1 MKTTLSSI
9 SKIFTEKLFR
19 IPDYQRGYAWTEK
32 QLKDFWNDILQL
44 EKDKNHY
51 VGVLTLESVPEE
63 KYKLWNDDVW
73 IIESKS
79 FDPYYIVDG
88 QQRLT
93 TTIILVQSIIER
105 IGKKGILNYT
115 SYDEIVKKFIFESK
129 DGGISKSY
137 IFGYEI
143 DNPSHEFLKK
153 NIFQDTSD
161 SSDLTQETIY
171 THNLEFAKN
180 FFIEK
185 LKELSIEDI
194 EVIYKKITQHLLF
207 NIYSMSEDIDVYV
220 AFETMNNR
228 GKPLSH
234 LELLKNRLIFLST
247 KFNTG
252 NHEKSR
258 LRNAI
263 NECWKVIYHQLGK
276 NKQNP
281 LDDDFFLHNH
291 FILYFS
297 DSLNKDK
304 YELDYEYSYLHRHYR
319 NTYKDYLLE
328 EKFISKNIESNKIT
342 ISDVYLYVRSLKLSV
357 EIWYQILNPEESK
370 FDDNEKLFLKRIGKL
385 GIFDVA
391 PLIMIFFQ
399 ENSNKKLRIDFLMII
414 ERYLFISDF
423 FFYGSRYNQEK
434 IFLELSG
441 KLNKS
446 SIELEKVIATI
457 QNEINKILSDETI
470 RTTSKRYKDNG
481 YYQSRII
488 RYFLYEYEISL
499 KEKSK
504 TKRDKIIWE
513 EYFDEKSYIFDN
525 KSVEHI
531 YPQHAR
537 RVCWNSFKRYDASER
552 KILRH
557 VIGNLVPLSSP
568 KNSSLGN
575 KCFKE
580 KLGNDV
586 TMIGYKYGSFSE
598 NELTN
603 YTEWTAIEILQ
614 RSIKLI
620 VMLSKRWS
628 IKFKNT
634 KDIIKFLNLE
644 FVVKKEKLIID
655 EKKRTVLKND

>member
-1 MKTTLSSI
+1 MKTALSSI

-32 QLKDFWNDILQL
+32 QLKDFWNDIIQL

-51 VGVLTLESVPEE
+51 VGVLTLENVPKE
-63 KYKLWNDDVW
+63 KYKLWKDDIW

-79 FDPYYIVDG
+79 FEPFYIVDG

-93 TTIILVQSIIER
+93 TTIILLQSVIER
-105 IGKKGILNYT
+105 IGKDGILNYT
-115 SYDEIVKKFIFESK
+115 NYEEMIKKFIYESK
-129 DGGISKSY
+129 DKGISKSY
-137 IFGYEI
+137 IFGYEV
-143 DNPSHEFLKK
+143 DNPSHEFLKQ
-153 NIFQDTSD
+153 NIFNNTSD

-171 THNLEFAKN
+171 THNLEFSKQ

-185 LKELSIEDI
+185 LEDLSIEEI
-194 EVIYKKITQHLLF
+194 EIIYKKITQHFLF

-234 LELLKNRLIFLST
+234 LELLKNRLIYLST
-247 KFNTG
+247 KFNTEDY
-252 NHEKSR
+252 EKSK
-258 LRNAI
+258 LRDAI

-281 LDDDFFLHNH
+281 LDDDLFLHNH

-297 DSLNKDK
+297 NSLFKGG

-319 NTYKDYLLE
+319 NSYKNYLLE
-328 EKFISKNIESNKIT
+328 EKFISKNIDNKEILV
-342 ISDVYLYVRSLKLSV
+342 SDVYKYVSSLKTSV

-370 FDDNEKLFLKRIGKL
+370 IDDDEKLFLKRIGQL
-385 GIFDVA
+385 GIINVA
-391 PLIMIFFQ
+391 PLIMISFQ
-399 ENSNKKLRIDFLMII
+399 KSDKILRKKFLKII
-414 ERYLFISDF
+414 ERYLFIYDF
-423 FFYGSRYNQEK
+423 FFYNSHHDQQK
-434 IFLELSG
+434 LFLDLSG
-441 KLNKS
+441 KLS
-446 SIELEKVIATI
+446 TGEIELEKVITI
-457 QNEINKILSDETI
+457 ISSETEKVVSDDNI
-470 RTTSKRYKDNG
+470 RSTSKGYKDNG
-481 YYQSRII
+481 YYNSRII
-488 RYFLYEYEISL
+488 KYFLYEYEISL

-504 TKRDKIIWE
+504 TKRDKIVWE
-513 EYFDEKSYIFDN
+513 EYFNDESYIYDN
-525 KSVEHI
+525 KSIEHI

-537 RVCWNSFKRYDASER
+537 RVCWDSFKRYNVSER

-557 VIGNLVPLSSP
+557 IIGNLVPLSSP

-580 KLGNDV
+580 KIGNDL
-586 TMIGYKYGSFSE
+586 TTIGYKYGSFSE

-603 YTEWTAIEILQ
+603 HDNWTAIEILQ

-620 VMLSKRWS
+620 LMLSKRWN
-628 IKFKNT
+628 IKFGNT
-634 KDIIKFLNLE
+634 EKIIEFLNLE
-644 FVVKKEKLIID
+644 FVVKKEKLLID
-655 EKKRTVLKND
+655 EKNKTVTRK